1 LTGLTVS
8 DKQELPSVAEL
19 GARGGIN
26 QPVPEHQPRIVF
38 RESVLSR
45 NSHRTN
51 CFEGQQ
57 SVGNSKRMEKDQPR
71 AEFLKSTA
79 WSFEIRALDFAGIDS
94 EQVRN
99 ESAP

>member
-1 LTGLTVS
+1 
-8 DKQELPSVAEL
+8 
-19 GARGGIN
+19 
-26 QPVPEHQPRIVF
+26 
-38 RESVLSR
+38 
-45 NSHRTN
+45 
-51 CFEGQQ
+51 
-57 SVGNSKRMEKDQPR
+57 MEKDQPR